1 MKYIIQEILPGQI
14 RVEFEDKS
22 WALVPILP
30 ESTVEEIDHAVSK
43 YDPDFLPKPET
54 LINLNIDIGLE
65 RTSTSKIEKQEKF
78 PTTPTMPNPNQIIVQ
93 DFFKISLHDYL
104 IAEYFANLGD
114 TKLKEELTKK
124 IKEFVESPQ
133 FSIQNAIDSMSISD
147 DDIMKQAE
155 EELNNGK

>member
-65 RTSTSKIEKQEKF
+65 RTSAPKIEQQVE
-78 PTTPTMPNPNQIIVQ
+78 PTPSPTLNPNQIIVQ